1 MHFAVIDD
9 DPHILNILP
18 KLIKANI
25 DSLNVEISCFD
36 SGIEY
41 LDKHLSMHCDALF
54 LDIDMPEL
62 NGFDLAVALQKRN
75 DSIPIVYVTGR
86 DDLIINAFR
95 YRPIGF
101 VRKHRIE
108 AELPFAIKTV
118 LDVLKVDN
126 LRISIT
132 EPKSLGGKT
141 YSVLIYDITYLKNV
155 KHYVEFHLLD
165 GTHHTVRENI
175 SAYITKSE
183 FSNFILIDAGTF
195 VNLAHM
201 TIIKDTVRL
210 PSNQILYISRR
221 KVQSVLKAYLGYNK
235 KELI

>member
-1 MHFAVIDD
+1 M
-9 DPHILNILP
+9 
-18 KLIKANI
+18 
-25 DSLNVEISCFD
+25 
-36 SGIEY
+36 
-41 LDKHLSMHCDALF
+41 
-54 LDIDMPEL
+54 
-62 NGFDLAVALQKRN
+62 
-75 DSIPIVYVTGR
+75 
-86 DDLIINAFR
+86 
-95 YRPIGF
+95 
-101 VRKHRIE
+101 
-108 AELPFAIKTV
+108 PFAIKTV